1 MAGIGANA
9 EIIEDAAMKSLE
21 PPSTAIA
28 AAAKSLKATANLA
41 DARAGFGKLSG
52 AIVAYVDAQK
62 LDLPSREP
70 RIHIAYCPMANKPW
84 LQAGEKIAN
93 PYYGSAMPTCGSLKK

>member
-1 MAGIGANA
+1 MAAVHSNA
-9 EIIEDAAMKSLE
+9 EIIEDAAMKSLV
-21 PPSTAIA
+21 PPSTEIA

-93 PYYGSAMPTCGSLKK
+93 PYYGSEMPTCGSLKK